1 MKQMTEQNLINA
13 FGGESQAHMRYL
25 HFSHQ
30 AEQEGYANI
39 ARLFRAIAHAEYVHA
54 GDHFR
59 EIKHL
64 KGGFVA
70 NSMAAFGPGDT
81 KKNLEL
87 SIMGESCEID
97 EMYPVFIE
105 VATFQQEKGAQ
116 RTFEW
121 AYGTEIMHKKLFE
134 KAKNSADAGKDIDL
148 GPVQVCSVCGYTLEG
163 GAPDKCPLCGAAREK
178 FVAFE

>member
-1 MKQMTEQNLINA
+1 MNGLLSSSLGRNLR
-13 FGGESQAHMRYL
+13 QAV
-25 HFSHQ
+25 F
-30 AEQEGYANI
+30 A
-39 ARLFRAIAHAEYVHA
+39 
-54 GDHFR
+54 
-59 EIKHL
+59 
-64 KGGFVA
+64 
-70 NSMAAFGPGDT
+70 
-81 KKNLEL
+81 
-87 SIMGESCEID
+87 CEID

-134 KAKNSADAGKDIDL
+134 KAKNSADAGKDLDL